1 MEPDE
6 DSSADGLEGRAEN
19 DITVRLDRDLYR
31 YIRFLEATKI
41 IGCKED
47 ALLAAL
53 RIFKRLNMHDWLP
66 SIYRMGDERVLMI
79 SQGMLHDIFTS
90 ISESKLYDIARMTA
104 LKRKVIKPYDP
115 ELDLNEPDNWGVILN
130 GLENMGWG
138 KFTQDGEEIMAEYLV
153 VPIAFL
159 KGYLETLFQAEFS
172 IHQTREGDIY
182 VLSRERSKAEVWR

>member
-6 DSSADGLEGRAEN
+6 DSAGDGFQGRAEN

-41 IGCKED
+41 IGRKED

-138 KFTQDGEEIMAEYLV
+138 KFTQEGEEIMAEYLV

-172 IHQTREGDIY
+172 VHQTREGDIY

>member
-1 MEPDE
+1 
-6 DSSADGLEGRAEN
+6 
-19 DITVRLDRDLYR
+19 VRLDRDLYR

-41 IGCKED
+41 IGRKED

-138 KFTQDGEEIMAEYLV
+138 KFTQEDEEIMAEYLV

-172 IHQTREGDIY
+172 VHQTREGDIY